1 MPPNQDGAGSHRGQ
15 PLAFR
20 QTEHS
25 IYHHMNIAGS
35 NFEEMESS
43 YIKMSSS
50 SESSKS
56 QAKIGAVSGKKAA
69 QQKRRVRREAAFLKA
84 NNV

>member
-1 MPPNQDGAGSHRGQ
+1 
-15 PLAFR
+15 
-20 QTEHS
+20 
-25 IYHHMNIAGS
+25 MNIAGS